1 MPVPIAGHD
10 MKIWLVGMACLT
22 VALAVL
28 LAILAFSGFAD
39 IPCQDGRWDETRRTC
54 VPT

>member
-1 MPVPIAGHD
+1 
-10 MKIWLVGMACLT
+10 MKTWLVGLT
-22 VALAVL
+22 CAIVALVVL

-39 IPCQDGRWDETRRTC
+39 IPCQDGRWDETRRSC